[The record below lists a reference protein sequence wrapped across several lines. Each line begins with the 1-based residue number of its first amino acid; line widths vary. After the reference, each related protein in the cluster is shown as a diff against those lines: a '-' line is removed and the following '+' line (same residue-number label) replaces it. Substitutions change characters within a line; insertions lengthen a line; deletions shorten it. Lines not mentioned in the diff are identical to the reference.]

1 MTAPTVVLCAWLVFG
16 GTHLLLGLPPRRD
29 HLARRFG
36 EQAFVAMFSAV
47 AALALALLAAAVAMF
62 GGEGPAGPALGRPP
76 LARALLAALAFLG
89 LTLAITGLLN
99 YFRSPM
105 ALFRTKLH
113 PPAGIER
120 ITRHAFFMGL
130 TLFAAA
136 HALLASTLAICIYF
150 AGFAVLATAGALL
163 QDRKLLA
170 RHGAAYASYMA
181 TTSVVPFAALMQ
193 RRQSVTSEDRVLRRF
208 ALSGALALLLLA
220 AHPLW
225 SAFHGAPFA
234 GVMAA
239 GGIYAAA
246 RRWRHSKSADRALAQ
261 HPTDFPP

>member
-1 MTAPTVVLCAWLVFG
+1 MTAPTIVLCAWLLFG
-16 GTHLLLGLPPRRD
+16 GTHLILGLPPLRD
-29 HLARRFG
+29 YLARRLG
-36 EQAFVAMFSAV
+36 DQPFVAMFSAI
-47 AALALALLAAAVAMF
+47 AAVTLGLIAAAVAMF
-62 GGEGPAGPALGRPP
+62 GGEGPAGASLGRLPV
-76 LARALLAALAFLG
+76 ARVLLATLSFLG
-89 LTLAITGLLN
+89 LTLAIAGLMN
-99 YFRSPM
+99 YMRSPM

-113 PPAGIER
+113 PPIGIER

-136 HALLASTLAICIYF
+136 HALLAPTLAICIYF

-170 RHGAAYASYMA
+170 RHGAPYASYLA
-181 TTSVVPFAALMQ
+181 ATSVIPFVALLQ
-193 RRQSVTSEDRVLRRF
+193 RRQTITGEDRLLRRF
-208 ALSGALALLLLA
+208 ALSGAIALLLLA

-239 GGIYAAA
+239 GGIFASA
-246 RRWRHSKSADRALAQ
+246 RRWWHARAADALARR
-261 HPTDFPP
+261 PANSAP